1 LARFSVHQ
9 YGEMRPQT
17 DRQKLVL
24 TALRVLAD
32 EAVRGSNSDRV
43 DELALRNASDDADR
57 LLPIRQLARRIIDRE
72 SRALGWRTAAN
83 ASEVF
88 RPDL

>member
-1 LARFSVHQ
+1 MEIDQEAVH
-9 YGEMRPQT
+9 
-17 DRQKLVL
+17 RQLVL

-57 LLPIRQLARRIIDRE
+57 LLPIRQLARRIIGRE
-72 SRALGWRTAAN
+72 SQALGWRMLAGR
-83 ASEVF
+83 SEVSID
-88 RPDL
+88 RTGGE

>member
-32 EAVRGSNSDRV
+32 EAVRGSDSDPA
-43 DELALRNASDDADR
+43 DELTLRNASDEASR
-57 LLPIRQLARRIIDRE
+57 FLPIRELARQIIDRE